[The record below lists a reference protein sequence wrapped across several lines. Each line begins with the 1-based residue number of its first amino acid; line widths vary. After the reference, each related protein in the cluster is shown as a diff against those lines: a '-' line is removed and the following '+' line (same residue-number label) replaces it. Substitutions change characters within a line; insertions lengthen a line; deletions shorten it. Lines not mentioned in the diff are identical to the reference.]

1 MLEEIK
7 IQNFRGIREGHVK
20 DFGPVNI
27 FVGPNGSGKSS
38 LLEAIFAGSTGP
50 QLRNGNA
57 EIRNR
62 DLMGKRRGEGH
73 FPSAD
78 IVFGKDPQK
87 KVKIEYHESERDHPV
102 SWVASFSPQ
111 GAKVRWEVNGQQK
124 NDGSPNSV
132 ENGELLDVSV
142 LFSSESEKR
151 WWDDLLNIR
160 GDRELVKA
168 LKEVYQI
175 EIESFSYTTRGA
187 GLKTLFSDR
196 DFALKIDDLAA
207 GIRIAFRIFAAVR
220 LASNSRVLVEEFDG
234 YQHVESFPRFAKVLL
249 KLAHDS
255 KTQLFMATHNLESIR
270 FFLNAAEDL
279 EFEGLNVFQTR
290 LDANGA
296 FDAVRLTMKDART
309 LLDGGVDIRKV
320 D

>member
-50 QLRNGNA
+50 HLRDGNA
-57 EIRNR
+57 ERRNR
-62 DLMGKRRGEGH
+62 ELMGKRRGERD

-78 IVFGKDPQK
+78 IVFGKDTQNT
-87 KVKIEYHESERDHPV
+87 VKIEYHESDGVQPM
-102 SWVASFSPQ
+102 SWVAGFAPN
-111 GAKVRWEVNGQQK
+111 GAQVRWEVNG
-124 NDGSPNSV
+124 SPQNTSPV
-132 ENGELLDVSV
+132 SFEKSELLDVSV
-142 LFSSESEKR
+142 LFSSESEQR

-168 LKEVYQI
+168 LKEVYRI

-196 DFALKIDDLAA
+196 DYALKIDDLAA

-220 LASNSRVLVEEFDG
+220 LTSNSRVLVEEFDG
-234 YQHVESFPRFAKVLL
+234 YQHIESFPRFAKVLL
-249 KLAHDS
+249 RLAHDS

-270 FFLNAAEDL
+270 FFLNAAEEL